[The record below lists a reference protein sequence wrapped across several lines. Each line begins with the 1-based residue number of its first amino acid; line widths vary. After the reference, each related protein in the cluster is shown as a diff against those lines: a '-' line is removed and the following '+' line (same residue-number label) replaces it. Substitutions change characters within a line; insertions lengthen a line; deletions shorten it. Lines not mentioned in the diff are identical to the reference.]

1 MNRILCL
8 IAAILTMA
16 FSFLCAEAETVF
28 LAQEEANVLMDAFE
42 SREFEAAWEWKEFQ
56 KENAR
61 HTREWEAQFGKT
73 TLWQGDTT
81 AAYVLEY
88 GMMPTHDAPYANP
101 LAVQPGPDT
110 LSEAVARSLAMDAV
124 AKVEKRL
131 TRTELEAMEYTW
143 EYCYSRD
150 LDWFWEPSGNWV
162 FRWFSPEGTLVC
174 MAYVSD
180 CQAKVTIVFDYLD
193 RTPDDEGIHM
203 YTDF

>member
-8 IAAILTMA
+8 IAAIFTMA
-16 FSFLCAEAETVF
+16 FSFPCVQAETVP
-28 LAQEEANVLMDAFE
+28 LSQDEAYILMDTFE

-73 TLWQGDTT
+73 TRWQGDTT
-81 AAYVLEY
+81 AVYVLAY

-101 LAVQPGPDT
+101 LAVLPGPDT
-110 LSEAVARSLAMDAV
+110 LGEAVARSLAMDAV

-131 TRTELEAMEYTW
+131 PRTELEAMEYTW

-150 LDWFWEPSGNWV
+150 LDWFWDPAGAWI
-162 FRWFSPEGTLVC
+162 FSWYQDGKQVC
-174 MAYVSD
+174 MVYVSD
-180 CQAKVTIVFDYLD
+180 PQAKVTIVFDYLD
-193 RTPDDEGIHM
+193 RTQDDEGIHI
-203 YTDF
+203 YTEF